1 MGGISQIQISVD
13 TFKIMMKKEK
23 RKTLTEIRKK
33 KCDFALGFC
42 LFVCFRCIKVK
53 QPCST
58 CTVFQGQGF
67 GQKHLLNTSKV
78 NVNAKHVIYTQDAQ
92 ELFPQLSE
100 MTDFVPIKF

>member
-58 CTVFQGQGF
+58 CISRTRLWTKASAKYLKSKCKCQAC
-67 GQKHLLNTSKV
+67 HLHSGCSG
-78 NVNAKHVIYTQDAQ
+78 I
-92 ELFPQLSE
+92 
-100 MTDFVPIKF
+100 VPTTF